1 MAPANRAWIRSKM
14 AAIKKTSGIAFS
26 EEIFLSI
33 LICLTAKNKHLVLHT
48 TPEAVPELKST
59 AEQHCAVV
67 FGLTTATIVCHGQQ
81 TRTDIIGA
89 ITGRHADMA
98 THASYSTPSTQYQ
111 LPNSSAHHSHHS
123 HHNHQQTP
131 SGQYYQYSNPT
142 DEYYQRN
149 PKLRLEKSRRSVATN
164 YSEASDFSVRPSG
177 HNVAPSIASFRTT
190 SERDQDAAS
199 IQRVAHPL
207 NDTSEY
213 SFGGG
218 VGGDDAS
225 FNLRPP
231 ESKSKST
238 GDTMVEQLAYSRSR
252 KSTTMSPTGTD
263 GLDSLTP
270 RDSISRRTAQTAQYL
285 QATSHTGGGA
295 STGSSHAPVTPV
307 DFTFPRRRHES
318 FSNVGGYGGV
328 GETSGI
334 TYSGRKIA
342 QAIILDGLENASQE
356 VFSVLLEMIVNKEI
370 NDRNRYVLPD
380 LIIIAIFNSPN
391 VPENVPKRLLDYF
404 AINGT
409 YQPSIPQPRMHT
421 VPARKHALFR
431 RTDWDELSKRMKVVT
446 VSNDMTRYIRD
457 VIVAIRTHEAV
468 YGGLTARAAL
478 DLEAI
483 MKTLAAI
490 FQTNFVTPDLLTI
503 AAEKVFSH
511 RIELKSARR
520 QRMLAA
526 ATGGAGSSSV
536 SSSSGPYRN
545 IRSSQGRNNGKT
557 PLRGTGQT
565 PPHILRKGSTD
576 SEASGSIGGDSFVE
590 HSSDSEGGSSHA
602 GGGGSGD
609 DDGGSV
615 VDGRGGGDDGGA
627 SEVADETTAA
637 DVVRDVL
644 RVVYPPI

>member
-14 AAIKKTSGIAFS
+14 AAIKKASGIAFS

-33 LICLTAKNKHLVLHT
+33 LICLVAKNKHLVLHT

-111 LPNSSAHHSHHS
+111 FPSGTHHNHHSHHS
-123 HHNHQQTP
+123 HQQTP

-142 DEYYQRN
+142 DEYYHRN

-164 YSEASDFSVRPSG
+164 HSEASDFSVRPSG
-177 HNVAPSIASFRTT
+177 HHVAPSIASFRTT
-190 SERDQDAAS
+190 SERDHDAAS
-199 IQRVAHPL
+199 IQRTHPL

-213 SFGGG
+213 SFAGG

-225 FNLRPP
+225 LSPRRP
-231 ESKSKST
+231 ESRSKSA
-238 GDTMVEQLAYSRSR
+238 GDAMVEQLASSRPR
-252 KSTTMSPTGTD
+252 RSTAMTPVGTD

-270 RDSISRRTAQTAQYL
+270 QHSISRRPTQTQYL
-285 QATSHTGGGA
+285 QTTSHTGGGA
-295 STGSSHAPVTPV
+295 SISSSHAPVTPV

-318 FSNVGGYGGV
+318 VSNAGGYGGA

-334 TYSGRKIA
+334 TYSGRRIA

-356 VFSVLLEMIVNKEI
+356 VYAVLLEMIINKEI

-391 VPENVPKRLLDYF
+391 VPENVPKQLLDYF
-404 AINGT
+404 SINGT
-409 YQPSIPQPRMHT
+409 YQFSIPQPRMQT

-431 RTDWDELSKRMKVVT
+431 RTDWDELSKRMKAVT

-468 YGGLTARAAL
+468 YGGLTTRAAL

-483 MKTLAAI
+483 IKTLAAI
-490 FQTNFVTPDLLTI
+490 FQTDFVTPDLLTI

-511 RIELKSARR
+511 RLELKSTRR

-526 ATGGAGSSSV
+526 AAGSSSV
-536 SSSSGPYRN
+536 SSSSSSPYRTG
-545 IRSSQGRNNGKT
+545 RLSQGRNNGKT
-557 PLRGTGQT
+557 PLRGHAQQGQ
-565 PPHILRKGSTD
+565 PPSHISRKGSTG
-576 SEASGSIGGDSFVE
+576 SEASSIGGDSFVE
-590 HSSDSEGGSSHA
+590 HSDSDDGSSHA
-602 GGGGSGD
+602 GGGHKGSQQHD
-609 DDGGSV
+609 Q
-615 VDGRGGGDDGGA
+615 GDDGLN
-627 SEVADETTAA
+627 EVADETTAA